1 MKKKHRDNITEINI
15 IDNQCPIPLESL
27 AVLVTGDDNKNF
39 KSLSKHISG
48 GNVKVMLKHRTTGER
63 VKVVVPTDFLDFHK
77 ILYKNAVI
85 PTNTQIAGI
94 LDKKV
99 KTHEV
104 ESIIKDIWQQEDL
117 VIVKCLQSGK
127 KIACK
132 VPVQDIEQTSQYI
145 EKSINKEQSHFNYST
160 ISIWRE
166 SQCQREIQVRQNLQQ
181 LISTQTLT
189 KA

>member
-1 MKKKHRDNITEINI
+1 MKKKRRENMTEINVV
-15 IDNQCPIPLESL
+15 DNQCPIPLESL
-27 AVLVTGDDNKNF
+27 AILVTGDDNKNF

-48 GNVKVMLKHRTTGER
+48 NSVKVMLKHRSTGER
-63 VKVVVPTDFLDFHK
+63 VKLVVPTEFLEFHH

-85 PTNTQIAGI
+85 PTNTQIAGV

-104 ESIIKDIWQQEDL
+104 EVIIKGIWQQEDL
-117 VIVKCLQSGK
+117 VVVKCLQSGK
-127 KIACK
+127 KIACR

-166 SQCQREIQVRQNLQQ
+166 TECQKEIQIRQNLQQ
-181 LISTQTLT
+181 LISTPTLT